1 MNIAYLNGKYLPI
14 AEAKISPLDRGFLF
28 GDGVYEVVPSY
39 DGKLVGFLP
48 HLQRMN
54 EGLEAISIATGWSE
68 QQWLDLCLKLIQK
81 NGAGDLGIYLQISRG
96 TYETRSHRFPDKVN
110 PTIFAFC
117 FEIPPAPVADK
128 SLAKT
133 YTVSTA
139 RDIRW
144 DRRDIKSTSLLGN
157 VLHYQQGVDQGN
169 QETLLFNE
177 RNELTEA
184 SSCNAFIV
192 KDGTVITP
200 PLDHEKLPGITRQIL
215 IDVLRND
222 GKIPVEERTVSMTE
236 VSEAD
241 EVWITSSSREIAPVI
256 AIDSKPVGDG
266 QVGDIWLAA
275 QTLFCA
281 NRLTTRTHLL
291 CPDPLQLLLTLRHC
305 EKTFI

>member
-14 AEAKISPLDRGFLF
+14 EQAKISPLDRGFLF

-39 DGKLVGFLP
+39 SGKLVGFKP

-54 EGLEAISIATGWSE
+54 QGLEAIGIKTGCSE
-68 QQWLDLCLKLIQK
+68 KQWLVLCLKLIQE
-81 NGAGDLGIYLQISRG
+81 NGAGNIGIYIQISRG
-96 TYETRSHRFPDKVN
+96 TYESRAHRFPEVVT

-117 FEIPPAPVADK
+117 FEIASPPVADK
-128 SLAKT
+128 SRVKT

-157 VLHYQQGVDQGN
+157 VLHYQQGVEQGN
-169 QETLLFNE
+169 QETLLYND

-192 KDGTVITP
+192 KNGTVITP
-200 PLDHEKLPGITRQIL
+200 PLDHQKLPGITRQIL
-215 IDVLRND
+215 LDILLKD
-222 GKIPVEERTVSMTE
+222 GQIPVEERAVSMQD
-236 VSEAD
+236 VAEAD
-241 EVWITSSSREIAPVI
+241 EVWITSSSREIAPVV
-256 AIDSKPVGDG
+256 AIDSVPVGNG
-266 QVGDIWLAA
+266 QVGDVWLAA

-281 NRLTTRTHLL
+281 NR
-291 CPDPLQLLLTLRHC
+291 
-305 EKTFI
+305 FNY

>member
-14 AEAKISPLDRGFLF
+14 EQAKISPLDRGFLF

-39 DGKLVGFLP
+39 SGKLVGFIP

-54 EGLEAISIATGWSE
+54 EGLKAIAINTGWSE
-68 QQWLDLCLKLIQK
+68 KQWLDLCLKLIQD
-81 NGAGDLGIYLQISRG
+81 NGAGNLGIYIQISRG
-96 TYETRSHRFPDKVN
+96 TYESRAHRFPEEER

-117 FEIPPAPVADK
+117 FEIAPPPVADK
-128 SLAKT
+128 SQVKT

-157 VLHYQQGVDQGN
+157 VLHYQQGVEQGN
-169 QETLLFNE
+169 QETLLYNDH
-177 RNELTEA
+177 NELTEA

-192 KDGTVITP
+192 KNGTVITP
-200 PLDHEKLPGITRQIL
+200 PLDHQKLPGITRQIL
-215 IDVLRND
+215 LDILLKD
-222 GKIPVEERTVSMTE
+222 GQIPVEERTVSMRE
-236 VSEAD
+236 VAEAD
-241 EVWITSSSREIAPVI
+241 EVWITSSSREIAPVV
-256 AIDSKPVGDG
+256 AIDSVPVGNG

-281 NRLTTRTHLL
+281 NR
-291 CPDPLQLLLTLRHC
+291 
-305 EKTFI
+305 FNY

>member
-14 AEAKISPLDRGFLF
+14 EQAKISPLDRGFLF

-39 DGKLVGFLP
+39 SGKLVGFKP

-54 EGLEAISIATGWSE
+54 QGLEAIGIKTGWPE
-68 QQWLDLCLKLIQK
+68 KQWLDLCLKLIQD
-81 NGAGDLGIYLQISRG
+81 NGAGNIGIYIQISRG
-96 TYETRSHRFPDKVN
+96 TYESRAHRFPEVVT

-117 FEIPPAPVADK
+117 FEIASPPVADK
-128 SLAKT
+128 SRVKT

-157 VLHYQQGVDQGN
+157 VLHYQQGVEQGN
-169 QETLLFNE
+169 QETLLYND

-192 KDGTVITP
+192 KNGTVITP
-200 PLDHEKLPGITRQIL
+200 PLDHQKLPGITRQIL
-215 IDVLRND
+215 LDILLKD
-222 GKIPVEERTVSMTE
+222 GQIPVEERAVSMQD
-236 VSEAD
+236 VAEAD
-241 EVWITSSSREIAPVI
+241 EVWITSSSREIAPVV
-256 AIDSKPVGDG
+256 AIDSVPVGNG
-266 QVGDIWLAA
+266 QVGDVWLAA

-281 NRLTTRTHLL
+281 NR
-291 CPDPLQLLLTLRHC
+291 
-305 EKTFI
+305 FNY

>member
-1 MNIAYLNGKYLPI
+1 MNIAYLNGQYLPI
-14 AEAKISPLDRGFLF
+14 EQAKISPLDRGFLF

-39 DGKLVGFLP
+39 EGKLVGFLP

-54 EGLEAISIATGWSE
+54 KGLKAIGISTGWSE
-68 QQWLDLCLKLIQK
+68 NQWLDLCLKLIQQ
-81 NGAGDLGIYLQISRG
+81 NGAGNLGIYLQISRG
-96 TYETRSHRFPDKVN
+96 TYDTRAHRFPDKVN

-157 VLHYQQGVDQGN
+157 VLHYQQGVEQGN
-169 QETLLFNE
+169 QETLLFNDH
-177 RNELTEA
+177 NELTEA

-192 KDGTVITP
+192 KNGSVITP
-200 PLDHEKLPGITRQIL
+200 PLDHQKLPGITRQIL
-215 IDVLRND
+215 IDILRND
-222 GKIPVEERTVSMTE
+222 GNISVEERAVTMDE
-236 VSEAD
+236 VAEAD

-256 AIDSKPVGDG
+256 AIDSVPVGDG
-266 QVGDIWLAA
+266 QVGDVWLAA
-275 QTLFCA
+275 QTLFSA
-281 NRLTTRTHLL
+281 NR
-291 CPDPLQLLLTLRHC
+291 
-305 EKTFI
+305 FNY

>member
-14 AEAKISPLDRGFLF
+14 EQAKISPLDRGFLF

-39 DGKLVGFLP
+39 SGKLVGFIP

-54 EGLEAISIATGWSE
+54 EGLEAIGINTGWSE
-68 QQWLDLCLKLIQK
+68 KQWLDLCLKLIQK
-81 NGAGDLGIYLQISRG
+81 NGAGNLGIYIQISRG
-96 TYETRSHRFPDKVN
+96 TYESRAHRFPEDVR

-117 FEIPPAPVADK
+117 FEIAPPPVADK
-128 SLAKT
+128 SRVKT

-157 VLHYQQGVDQGN
+157 VLHYQQGVEQGN
-169 QETLLFNE
+169 QETLLYND

-192 KDGTVITP
+192 KNGTVITP
-200 PLDHEKLPGITRQIL
+200 PLDHQKLPGITRHIL
-215 IDVLRND
+215 LDILLKD
-222 GKIPVEERTVSMTE
+222 GQIPVEERAVSMQE
-236 VSEAD
+236 ISEAD
-241 EVWITSSSREIAPVI
+241 EVWITSSSREIAPVV
-256 AIDSKPVGDG
+256 AIDSVPVGNG
-266 QVGDIWLAA
+266 QVGDVWLAA

-281 NRLTTRTHLL
+281 NR
-291 CPDPLQLLLTLRHC
+291 
-305 EKTFI
+305 FNY